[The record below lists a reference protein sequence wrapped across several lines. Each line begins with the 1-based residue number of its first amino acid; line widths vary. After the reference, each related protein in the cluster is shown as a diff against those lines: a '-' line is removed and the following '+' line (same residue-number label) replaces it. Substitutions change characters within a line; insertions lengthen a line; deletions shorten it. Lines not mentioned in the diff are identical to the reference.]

1 MISTGEQVGR
11 RRRHRSGGSAE
22 ADREL
27 RGGVT
32 GTAGFG
38 WDERQT
44 AKCGFLLE
52 PHLTLPLLD

>member
-1 MISTGEQVGR
+1 M
-11 RRRHRSGGSAE
+11 E
-22 ADREL
+22 AGREL

-44 AKCGFLLE
+44 VKCGFLLE